1 MAQTDEQSRTYLAK
15 DDLVFIDFDG
25 TITKVDT
32 GIAVINALDLDEA
45 WEVENEWRAGKID
58 SMECLSRQWGMVDL
72 MPRHIYKL
80 IDSLRVDEQ
89 FNTLAEGAVQ
99 IGAGLV
105 VVSDGLDFYI
115 KRILGAMGWS
125 ICPGD
130 TVIEKPDDCIPVF
143 ANEAKVTDRGIEIEF
158 PYVNADCGQCGNC
171 KKSHLENLREHFD
184 QVVYI
189 GDGHSDKCAARHADL
204 VFAKSHLA
212 DDLDKDDVDYI
223 RFETLEDVCRVLFEP
238 YMT

>member
-1 MAQTDEQSRTYLAK
+1 MTQPQQDTHTHLARN
-15 DDLVFIDFDG
+15 DLVFIDFDG

-72 MPRHIYKL
+72 KPRHVYKL
-80 IDSLRVDEQ
+80 IDSLRVDED
-89 FNTLAEGAVQ
+89 FNWLAEGAVK

-125 ICPGD
+125 ICDGEKA
-130 TVIEKPDDCIPVF
+130 VEKPDDCIPVF
-143 ANEAKVTDRGIEIEF
+143 ANKARVSDDGIEIEF
-158 PYVNADCGQCGNC
+158 PYVNDECRQCGNC
-171 KKSHLENLREHFD
+171 KRSHLHNLRPHFN
-184 QVVYI
+184 QVIYI
-189 GDGHSDKCAARHADL
+189 GDGHSDMCAAREAD
-204 VFAKSHLA
+204 VIFAKSHLA
-212 DDLDKDDVDYI
+212 DDLEKDGHEFI
-223 RFETLEDVCRVLFEP
+223 RFETLEDVCNVLFAP
-238 YMT
+238 YMS